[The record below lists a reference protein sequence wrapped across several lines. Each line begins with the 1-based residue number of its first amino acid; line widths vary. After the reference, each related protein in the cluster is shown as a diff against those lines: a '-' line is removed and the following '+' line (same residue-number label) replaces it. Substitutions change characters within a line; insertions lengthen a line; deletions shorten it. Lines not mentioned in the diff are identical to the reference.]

1 MLAARL
7 RQEAKNALNKK
18 HNKRLGKKLNK
29 KLDKQLNNEL
39 RSLMSAREAPQHVNE
54 IRRTELLELE
64 FVLSHNSIRT
74 KSVLTRTARL
84 FL

>member
-1 MLAARL
+1 
-7 RQEAKNALNKK
+7 
-18 HNKRLGKKLNK
+18 
-29 KLDKQLNNEL
+29 
-39 RSLMSAREAPQHVNE
+39 MSAREAPQHVNE

-64 FVLSHNSIRT
+64 FVWSHNSIRT